1 MKEDFTK
8 NYDTNF
14 SSIMIK
20 TRGKGKQSN
29 FSIGNKLRNPKQRS
43 IIDLKKQKI
52 FTNFMKVIKKYENL
66 QHKENI
72 TIIKKKLQFRN
83 TKTMELEQINIVNE
97 TLSAHMDIKINNR
110 SHKCFQ
116 GKDLVDKIY
125 FCPENNFVILRR
137 TLSNF

>member
-1 MKEDFTK
+1 
-8 NYDTNF
+8 
-14 SSIMIK
+14 
-20 TRGKGKQSN
+20 
-29 FSIGNKLRNPKQRS
+29 
-43 IIDLKKQKI
+43 
-52 FTNFMKVIKKYENL
+52 MKVIKKYENL

-125 FCPENNFVILRR
+125 FCPENNFVILNYEEINKLGLLLLDSLRGENEMNDANIIYGQIESKYEGE
-137 TLSNF
+137 LNALNSEKEKFMKEKEENKIE